1 VGANDPQDDPD
12 LAEGETPGTHRGREI
27 HILHAGDPGVA
38 KTQVMADFAALH
50 PGSKTASGSRC
61 SVPGLIGTAA
71 GNNAILGNS
80 SVGIKPGVMAL
91 VSRGG
96 ILAMDELNSLAKG
109 DKKAT
114 IEAMNEALESGKVTA
129 TMAFT
134 GTVITKTP
142 VQMVLNPT
150 KGKTDQN
157 KFDTESS
164 VPLIDQIGIPGNT
177 MSRMDLVYITRD
189 EQNAERD
196 AEIARSIQRNR
207 SRGSIRRRDSSVPV
221 TDGAA
226 KWFAMCR
233 EILWVTV
240 PAEIEDAIVEA
251 YVSQR
256 ARRPST
262 NPRWTASL
270 RRLIEAAARMHG
282 REAAERQHFDFAL
295 RLLNES
301 LLTRNPEMGE
311 GGSGLT
317 SEQTELYETVITHI
331 RNFLSELA
339 TGERRDVEQTYIYM
353 TNNWQGT
360 NTPPSL
366 NAFQNIIQHF
376 VRNNTLGGNPRINPH
391 EIWDQGRN

>member
-1 VGANDPQDDPD
+1 
-12 LAEGETPGTHRGREI
+12 
-27 HILHAGDPGVA
+27 

-50 PGSKTASGSRC
+50 PGSKTASGARC

-129 TMAFT
+129 TMSFT

-150 KGKTDQN
+150 KGKTDKN

-177 MSRMDLVYITRD
+177 MSRMDLVYITTD

-207 SRGSIRRRDSSVPV
+207 SRGSTRRRDSSVPIIN
-221 TDGAA
+221 GAA

-282 REAAERQHFDFAL
+282 RDTAERQHFDFAL

-317 SEQTELYETVITHI
+317 AEQTELYEIVITHT
-331 RNFLSELA
+331 RNFLSELS
-339 TGERRDVEQTYIYM
+339 TGERRDVEQAYIH
-353 TNNWQGT
+353 TQNNWQGT

-366 NAFQNIIQHF
+366 NSFQTIIQHF
-376 VRNNTLGGNPRINPH
+376 IRNNTLGGNPRINPH
-391 EIWDQGRN
+391 